1 MKKVVI
7 LIIVLLF
14 PAYSYA
20 AYKIYLKNGSVISG
34 ASSYQE
40 REGEI
45 EVYFSTGS
53 MTIPAK
59 DVLKIEGKEEP
70 AAENTP
76 EEKTETPQKKERAEE
91 ATVPAAVSQ
100 PADDKIAKANALKAE
115 IDSITSE
122 IRSTEE
128 KEAQLVS
135 AINEKVGSS
144 SLYYDTLQ
152 FKQMEKEL
160 APMKQEL
167 RGVQQKKQELLQ
179 KRNSL
184 EAEFKSL
191 E

>member
-1 MKKVVI
+1 M
-7 LIIVLLF
+7 VLLF

-40 REGEI
+40 REGEV

-53 MTIPAK
+53 MTISAK

-70 AAENTP
+70 AAETTP
-76 EEKTETPQKKERAEE
+76 EEKNETSQKKERAEE

-115 IDSITSE
+115 IDSINSE

-128 KEAQLVS
+128 KEAGLVS
-135 AINEKVGSS
+135 AINEKAGSS
-144 SLYYDTLQ
+144 GQYYNIIQ
-152 FKQMEKEL
+152 FKQLEKEL
-160 APMKQEL
+160 EPMKQEL
-167 RGVQQKKQELLQ
+167 HDVQQKKQELLQ

-184 EAEFKSL
+184 VEEFKSL

>member
-1 MKKVVI
+1 MKKVVR
-7 LIIVLLF
+7 LMIVFLF

-20 AYKIYLKNGSVISG
+20 AYKIYLQNGSVISG

-45 EVYFSTGS
+45 EVFFSTGS

-59 DVLKIEGKEEP
+59 DVLRIEGNEEP
-70 AAENTP
+70 AVETTP
-76 EEKTETPQKKERAEE
+76 EENTETPQKRGTEE
-91 ATVPAAVSQ
+91 TTVPATASQ

-115 IDSITSE
+115 IDSISSE

-135 AINEKVGSS
+135 AINEKTGSTK
-144 SLYYDTLQ
+144 YYNTYQ
-152 FKQMEKEL
+152 FKQLEKEL
-160 APMKQEL
+160 EPMKQEL
-167 RGVQQKKQELLQ
+167 RDVQQKKQELLQ

-184 EAEFKSL
+184 VDEFKSL

>member
-100 PADDKIAKANALKAE
+100 PADDKVAKANALKSE
-115 IDSITSE
+115 IDSISSE

-128 KEAQLVS
+128 REAQLVS
-135 AINEKVGSS
+135 AINGKVGSS
-144 SLYYDTLQ
+144 SSYYDTLQ
-152 FKQMEKEL
+152 FKQLEKEL

-167 RGVQQKKQELLQ
+167 HDVQQKKQELLQ
-179 KRNSL
+179 KRNSRV
-184 EAEFKSL
+184 EEFKSL

>member
-7 LIIVLLF
+7 LMIVLLL

-34 ASSYQE
+34 VSTYQE
-40 REGEI
+40 REGEV

-70 AAENTP
+70 AAETTS
-76 EEKTETPQKKERAEE
+76 EEKTETPQKKEQEKETTA
-91 ATVPAAVSQ
+91 PAASSQ
-100 PADDKIAKANALKAE
+100 PADEKIAKANTLKAE
-115 IDSITSE
+115 IDSINLE

-128 KEAQLVS
+128 KEAELVS
-135 AINEKVGSS
+135 GVNEKVAASGKA
-144 SLYYDTLQ
+144 YNTFQ
-152 FKQMEKEL
+152 FKQLEKEL
-160 APMKQEL
+160 EPMRQEL
-167 RGVQQKKQELLQ
+167 HDVQQKKQELLQ

-184 EAEFKSL
+184 VDEFKSL
-191 E
+191 Q